1 MHGNTEPTLLETIDG
16 VYRLRLAFVVQAEKW
31 MWMANLKYLDNYN
44 KPYEVRWLCKNC
56 HENEHHL
63 NEEYSSGE

>member
-31 MWMANLKYLDNYN
+31 MCMANLKYLDISN
-44 KPYEVRWLCKNC
+44 VRIAMKMNTT
-56 HENEHHL
+56 
-63 NEEYSSGE
+63 